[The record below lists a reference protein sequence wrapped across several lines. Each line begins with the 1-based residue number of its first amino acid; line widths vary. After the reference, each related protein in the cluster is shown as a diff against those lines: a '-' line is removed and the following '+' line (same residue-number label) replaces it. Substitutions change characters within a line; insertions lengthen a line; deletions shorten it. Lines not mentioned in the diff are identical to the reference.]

1 MPGVVI
7 SGQQVAVPGLT
18 VNNWHDDPR
27 LRLRIG
33 EKGKTNDGRARRT
46 KWIRS
51 IILHTTKGIP
61 GGRDTRP
68 QKILPGV
75 GPTGSRAEAVAS
87 YWSTSDLPSG
97 AHLVCDF
104 DGSWVCLADLAT
116 ECAYHATT
124 VNDVS
129 IGIEIYQGSGAEL
142 YDGQLNS
149 VVSMV
154 DFLTTRF
161 GIQRQ
166 TPNRY
171 SGPIDRLVQGGADCV
186 GVFGHRDQTH
196 RRGPGD
202 PGDAIMQK
210 LAAAGYEQFDFAS
223 REDIGTWSDRQ
234 RLVGR
239 QIGSNLLIDGVP
251 GPATVT
257 TLKRLEYPAGL
268 WAAGKGKVKQR
279 VRTDLELLVQRYRD
293 ELPAAELR
301 AIVRDWTA

>member
-7 SGQQVAVPGLT
+7 NGQQVEVPGL
-18 VNNWHDDPR
+18 VVANWHDDPR

-33 EKGKTNDGRARRT
+33 EKGQHNDGRARRT

-61 GGRDTRP
+61 GGRDNRP

-87 YWSTSDLPSG
+87 YWSTSDLASG

-142 YDGQLNS
+142 YEGQLDS
-149 VVSMV
+149 VVAMV
-154 DFLTTRF
+154 DFLTARF

-166 TPNRY
+166 IPHQYR
-171 SGPIDRLVQGGADCV
+171 GPIPRLVEGGADCV

-196 RRGPGD
+196 RRGAGD
-202 PGDAIMQK
+202 PGDEIMRK
-210 LAAAGYEQFDFAS
+210 LAAAGYEQFDFAGG
-223 REDIGTWSDRQ
+223 EDLRIWSDRQ
-234 RLVGR
+234 RTVGGQVGSKLLV
-239 QIGSNLLIDGVP
+239 DGVP

-257 TLKRLEYPAGL
+257 ALRQLEHPAGL
-268 WAAGKGKVKQR
+268 WAAGKGKLKQR
-279 VRTDLELLVQRYRD
+279 VRMDLELLAQRYRD
-293 ELPAAELR
+293 ELPATQLR

>member
-7 SGQQVAVPGLT
+7 NGEQVEVPGLT
-18 VNNWHDDPR
+18 VSNWHDDPR

-46 KWIRS
+46 KWVRS

-68 QKILPGV
+68 QQILPGR
-75 GPTGSRAEAVAS
+75 GPIGSRAEAVAS
-87 YWSTSDLPSG
+87 YWSTSDLASG

-124 VNDVS
+124 VNDMS
-129 IGIEIYQGSGAEL
+129 IGIEVYQGSGAEL
-142 YDGQLNS
+142 YEGQLDS
-149 VVSMV
+149 VVAMV
-154 DFLTTRF
+154 DFLTARF

-166 TPNRY
+166 VPHAYR
-171 SGPIDRLVQGGADCV
+171 GPIPRLVEGGADCV

-196 RRGPGD
+196 RRGEGD

-210 LAAAGYEQFDFAS
+210 LAAAGYERFDFGAGQDLAAW
-223 REDIGTWSDRQ
+223 RERQ
-234 RLVGR
+234 GSLAAAGRLG
-239 QIGSNLLIDGVP
+239 LLADGIP
-251 GPATVT
+251 GAKTVAA
-257 TLKRLEYPAGL
+257 LKAAGHANGL
-268 WAAGKGKVKQR
+268 WPRGKPDVELRLRQELHLLAARYRSHLADER
-279 VRTDLELLVQRYRD
+279 VRAV
-293 ELPAAELR
+293 
-301 AIVRDWTA
+301 VRDWAG